1 MMIESRAFANCT
13 ALKSIQ
19 FPVSLSQI
27 GAWAFSNCEKLSS
40 VKIPESVTSISN
52 GAFSGCALTSVTV
65 SRNCKVH
72 ESAFD
77 EGVTINYYD

>member
-1 MMIESRAFANCT
+1 M
-13 ALKSIQ
+13 
-19 FPVSLSQI
+19 
-27 GAWAFSNCEKLSS
+27 
-40 VKIPESVTSISN
+40 TSIRN

-65 SRNCKVH
+65 SRNCKVY